1 MASKLKP
8 LRRVS
13 MCVIVALTHARLTR
27 GRNALDDDP
36 ASTIEQ
42 RLVVAFTDAVAFHNM
57 C

>member
-13 MCVIVALTHARLTR
+13 MCASVMATR
-27 GRNALDDDP
+27 VHLIQCRNALDDDP

-57 C
+57 